1 MVRDNSHTGAMI
13 MKYSKRSLTRSIVV
27 LCCCAA
33 VTATLIAPPAAKA
46 WYSGRS
52 YRGGYRGGYGYGN
65 ARYLQSQSQAAA
77 EEARRESAREK
88 NREAIAKKKEAFQ
101 TDYLASQAAIREG
114 SRAAS
119 RAPRDAF
126 YRKPGFTTTTLPG
139 AAVEVKVG
147 DTTFH
152 YFSGMFYRQLP
163 SGYIVVPAPA
173 GAVVDTVPEQIGAA
187 VYNDS
192 ADTYGYYF
200 GTFFVREGEKHKVV
214 APPAGTLVGYVP
226 DGYTETEVDEGVN
239 YTFGD
244 ITFEPAYLQDN
255 VVYRVVKS

>member
-1 MVRDNSHTGAMI
+1 MI

-27 LCCCAA
+27 LCCSAA
-33 VTATLIAPPAAKA
+33 LAATLIVPTTAEA
-46 WYSGRS
+46 WTGSRGYS
-52 YRGGYRGGYGYGN
+52 RGRGGYGYGGGN
-65 ARYLQSQSQAAA
+65 ARYMQGQAQSSAD
-77 EEARRESAREK
+77 EARRESAREK
-88 NREAIAKKKEAFQ
+88 NREEIAKKKDAFQ

-114 SRAAS
+114 SKAAS

-126 YRKPGFTTTTLPG
+126 YRKIGFTTTTLPG

-152 YFSGMFYRQLP
+152 YFSGMFYRRLP
-163 SGYIVVPAPA
+163 SNYIVVPAPV

-187 VYNDS
+187 LYNDD

-200 GTFFVREGEKHKVV
+200 GTFFVRDGEKHKVV
-214 APPAGTLVGYVP
+214 APPAGTIVGYVP
-226 DGYTETEVDEGVN
+226 DGYTEVEVGESVN

-244 ITFEPAYLQDN
+244 ITFEPAYFQDN